1 MSDKS
6 IFEQMKVQYEERN
19 GFFYPVISFED
30 FKAATLDIGKYGH
43 LWVEY
48 MQEIHPARY
57 RNLVRFGKIQER
69 AILVNEIAYEL
80 LEDTEQ
86 AWLRNHKPKEKN
98 SFMEQYKLRGQAR
111 MLAEE
116 IVLHDLVYRY
126 H

>member
-6 IFEQMKVQYEERN
+6 VFEKIKVQYEERD
-19 GFFYPVISFED
+19 GFLYPVISFED
-30 FKAATLDIGKYGH
+30 LKVVTLDMGKYGH
-43 LWVEY
+43 LWMEY

-57 RNLVRFGKIQER
+57 RNLARFGKLHER
-69 AILVNEIAYEL
+69 AVLVNEMAYEL

-86 AWLRNHKPKEKN
+86 AWLRNHKAKIKN
-98 SFMEQYKLRGQAR
+98 SFMEQYKLRSQAR

-116 IVLHDLVYRY
+116 IVLHDLIYQY